1 MAIKPKMMKKGI
13 TKQSF
18 DDVMGG
24 DSMLTRWGL
33 IQKLSRIF

>member
-24 DSMLTRWGL
+24 TPCSHDGV
-33 IQKLSRIF
+33 